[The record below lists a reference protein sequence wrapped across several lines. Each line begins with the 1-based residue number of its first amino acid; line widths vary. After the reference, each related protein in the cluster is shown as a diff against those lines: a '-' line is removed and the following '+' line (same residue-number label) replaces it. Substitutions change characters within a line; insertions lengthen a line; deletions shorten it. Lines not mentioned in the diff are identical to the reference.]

1 MLEFYFVSWG
11 PKDLTA
17 RKHKN
22 LTLPAKF
29 VCCQFIRQ
37 TSRITIVLWF
47 FCGHCQ
53 NKESLLFK
61 VLAIVKRRTA
71 EEDWKNMFF
80 LFYTCISLWELIEI
94 LTKKYLREMYRATF
108 IAQPVILG
116 IMELWV
122 IVVARHLYLMVSVC
136 GAINYG
142 NTYCATHNMTP

>member
-71 EEDWKNMFF
+71 EEDSEKICFS
-80 LFYTCISLWELIEI
+80 CSI
-94 LTKKYLREMYRATF
+94 LHFA
-108 IAQPVILG
+108 LG
-116 IMELWV
+116 IDRNTYEKILKRNV
-122 IVVARHLYLMVSVC
+122 QGYIYSTTCNIRDYGTLSNRC
-136 GAINYG
+136 GAPSVFDGICLRG
-142 NTYCATHNMTP
+142 H